1 MDGRDFRD
9 PRTSIALLDELAA
22 RGLTHERFQQ
32 LHHKPYT
39 ATVHGHK
46 RYARITGRFLD
57 GSPNAET
64 ARRFAICLQNLKS
77 GVEWSDAIATAL
89 TQCPVG
95 FESEG
100 APDDGEA
107 DVVGR
112 EGDGSLHSAAVLLA
126 LGADRI
132 DEGRYSTKQTWRAGV
147 AAWNEAKAAGRRMPI
162 LFGDAVNDSGDIF
175 RWAVIRELDVTDEGT
190 SVRWEDVCVLSGRVA
205 SDLIK
210 LKDREPV
217 DRYIRRVYTVVATP
231 DWLGE
236 TAADAAPSVDDET
249 EIIDAPDD
257 ALEYE
262 LQLRRLRAHQSEFR
276 SNLMIVYEGQ
286 CAISGCDVDAVLEAA
301 HIDPHS
307 KTGDNSTDNGLLLR
321 ADLHA
326 LFDRGLLLIDPEAL
340 KIRLAASITDSEY
353 RTIEGRALRSRIDG
367 VGPRRTAL
375 LNRWAQH
382 SEALRRP

>member
-64 ARRFAICLQNLKS
+64 ARRFAICLQNLNS
-77 GVEWSDAIATAL
+77 GVEWADAIATAL

-95 FESEG
+95 PESG
-100 APDDGEA
+100 AAPEDGEA
-107 DVVGR
+107 DVFGR
-112 EGDGSLHSAAVLLA
+112 EGDGSLHGDGFLCGDGAPRGNGSLHSAAVLLA

-175 RWAVIRELDVTDEGT
+175 RWAVIRELNVTDEGT
-190 SVRWEDVCVLSGRVA
+190 SVVWEDVCVLSGRVA

-249 EIIDAPDD
+249 EITDAPDD

-262 LQLRRLRAHQSEFR
+262 LQLRRLRAVREH
-276 SNLMIVYEGQ
+276 
-286 CAISGCDVDAVLEAA
+286 
-301 HIDPHS
+301 
-307 KTGDNSTDNGLLLR
+307 
-321 ADLHA
+321 LH
-326 LFDRGLLLIDPEAL
+326 RW
-340 KIRLAASITDSEY
+340 
-353 RTIEGRALRSRIDG
+353 
-367 VGPRRTAL
+367 RTA
-375 LNRWAQH
+375 
-382 SEALRRP
+382 SFEAG